1 MNEMLVAFGKSPE
14 ALLVCLPFW
23 RLTCCHVGSKQH
35 KTDDTKTVDGCLN
48 DRCSKLSNCNPNVP
62 ADFTIL
68 AGYGA

>member
-1 MNEMLVAFGKSPE
+1 M
-14 ALLVCLPFW
+14 CLPFW
-23 RLTCCHVGSKQH
+23 CLTCCHVGSGQH
-35 KTDDTKTVDGCLN
+35 KMDDTKTVDGCLN